1 MKKEYIIGGI
11 IGIIIA
17 LALVA
22 FVGYTLGKKSQRTVS
37 VGQPVADT
45 KEAVVPSVNDG
56 EVPPIISSAFGT
68 LREIKDNGELVIET
82 FISSPVSSLPE
93 EPTVKT
99 EMVTVST
106 GPDTEFVQVRYISSS
121 SGPSMEEKK
130 VSLSDLKV
138 GDQVSVTSADSIEGK
153 KAFAAVRVQQSVID
167 TENPASD

>member
-22 FVGYTLGKKSQRTVS
+22 FVGYTLGKKSQRIVS
-37 VGQPVADT
+37 VEQPVADT
-45 KEAVVPSVNDG
+45 KEAVIPSVNNS
-56 EVPPIISSAFGT
+56 EAPPIISSAFGT

-99 EMVTVST
+99 EMITVST
-106 GPDTEFVQVRYISSS
+106 GSDTEFVQVRYISSS
-121 SGPSMEEKK
+121 SGPSAEETK
-130 VSLSDLKV
+130 VSLDALKV

-153 KAFAAVRVQQSVID
+153 KAFTAIRVQQTMVD
-167 TENPASD
+167 TQGQESN